1 MITKPQSVLQLEQ
14 LEQTLEIAARAAA
27 LADGLITSSNNNNNN
42 NNNENGDEYTTE
54 EADNDGSDANN
65 NGKGKAKS
73 SLRRGKWTSEEE
85 AYATRLI
92 NEFKSGLLPLT
103 DGTTLRTFLSKLLNC
118 DPMRISKKFVG
129 QNCIG
134 KQVFRRRQSDLEKL
148 SVEEIEASRNDLAEL
163 ERKFLE
169 RVVQTN
175 RTKSAP
181 KDGKNGNFGEETNGQ
196 SIPPWMMPPSESN
209 NDGIEQNSSKDAIKN
224 NLVDGNQQQGSKN
237 KSTTRP
243 KATKKNVKNG
253 ADNHLIT
260 NINYE
265 QPNLPRVSSVD
276 YIKEL
281 VGIQS
286 RPSMH
291 RINSLELL
299 PNIGFDMS
307 SAGSMENL
315 QAYGMGMGMGMGM
328 GNPTISSLWPSLNDL
343 AEASKIVQASEE
355 AENCRKRNGN
365 GNVSGN
371 GNEYQYVSVQST
383 TTYSNDV
390 GYAIDSS
397 PPLPTT
403 RKQNDETDSFGY
415 NQKKRI
421 KTENGE
427 NQVYKQNGELSTQA
441 TVLPKNSS
449 VDNFW
454 MLVNSGDIPQPSSSV
469 LSESLIGPPP
479 GQLNQGESK

>member
-1 MITKPQSVLQLEQ
+1 MSTLALEQ
-14 LEQTLEIAARAAA
+14 LEQSLENAARAAA
-27 LADGLITSSNNNNNN
+27 LADGLISTNDDDNSNNNNHSIKNY
-42 NNNENGDEYTTE
+42 DEYINE
-54 EADNDGSDANN
+54 EADSNN
-65 NGKGKAKS
+65 NGKGKGKS
-73 SLRRGKWTSEEE
+73 SLRRGKWTAEEE

-148 SVEEIEASRNDLAEL
+148 SVEEIETSRNDLAEL

-181 KDGKNGNFGEETNGQ
+181 KDGKNGLNGEENSGQ
-196 SIPPWMMPPSESN
+196 TIPPWMMPPSEV
-209 NDGIEQNSSKDAIKN
+209 NDEIEQGDNKEAVKN
-224 NLVDGNQQQGSKN
+224 NTVAGNQQLGGKN
-237 KSTTRP
+237 KGGSRP
-243 KATKKNVKNG
+243 KATKKNGKNG
-253 ADNHLIT
+253 ADSNLLPNHQD
-260 NINYE
+260 
-265 QPNLPRVSSVD
+265 QPLLPRVSSVD
-276 YIKEL
+276 YIREL
-281 VGIQS
+281 VGTQG
-286 RPSMH
+286 RPSIN

-299 PNIGFDMS
+299 PNMSFDMS

-315 QAYGMGMGMGMGM
+315 QAYGMGMGM

-355 AENCRKRNGN
+355 AENHKRRKGNGN
-365 GNVSGN
+365 GNRS
-371 GNEYQYVSVQST
+371 EYQYVSVQST

-397 PPLPTT
+397 PPLPIA
-403 RKQNDETDSFGY
+403 RKQIDETDSSFG
-415 NQKKRI
+415 QKKRI

-427 NQVYKQNGELSTQA
+427 YELNKQNGDSSLA
-441 TVLPKNSS
+441 TILPKNSS

-454 MLVNSGDIPQPSSSV
+454 MLVNSGDIPYPSSSV
-469 LSESLIGPPP
+469 LMESLISPP
-479 GQLNQGESK
+479 GQN